1 LDDGM
6 IGKLVRARRGHAL
19 TGKRL
24 PEAARRPAP
33 PRITV
38 TRDVLPPSEAA
49 PSERGFRVER
59 RLEPTRSVLAPIGEL
74 DESTVAPF
82 EAAVAGVIGRGR
94 LVVLDLGNLTF
105 IDSCGLWSIST
116 IYSACKRRHISICM
130 WPGPERVQNVFEVTG
145 LYDLL
150 PFTERPSEAGP

>member
-1 LDDGM
+1 M

-19 TGKRL
+19 TGRRL

-33 PRITV
+33 PRFAV
-38 TRDVLPPSEAA
+38 ARDVLPPSEAA

-82 EAAVAGVIGRGR
+82 EAAVAAVIGRGR
-94 LVVLDLGNLTF
+94 LGGLDLGNLTF
-105 IDSCGLWSIST
+105 IDSCGPWSIPA
-116 IYSACKRRHISICM
+116 IYSPVSAAHSR
-130 WPGPERVQNVFEVTG
+130 
-145 LYDLL
+145 
-150 PFTERPSEAGP
+150 